1 MLPDTTATESV
12 RKTLQSDTNSAGTLG
27 IRKSTNA
34 DGSPLTA
41 MTDTEVAR
49 SRALRAEPVVL
60 RLRHI
65 GKSYPIAGSD
75 DRVVALKDITLM
87 EMDDPSDARTVVTN
101 ASTGEDNL
109 PPPFGPV
116 RRGEFIMIRGA
127 SGGGK
132 TTLLNI
138 IGTID
143 SCTEGCV
150 ELNDRSID
158 KDTKESILADIRL
171 KSLGFVFQTF
181 NLIATMTAAENVELP
196 MTLLGKLSN
205 KEMRLR
211 SRQLLTLVGLR
222 NRINHLPSE
231 LSGGE
236 QQRVTIARSLANN
249 PSLLLLDEPTGDL
262 DTANTI
268 EIMDLLTRI
277 NRRTKTTCIMV
288 THNPDIE
295 CYADRIL
302 YVNDGRFGKEVFNT
316 VPTCLNLEKYTK
328 YLAEKEKQLT
338 GITHIDE
345 NASSDAEDAEAVA
358 SVGGPVVRLHRDSRA
373 NSSFLGSSHGS
384 DVNPLRTAFDGNN
397 GIQEGIAVD
406 DVADADASVNKF
418 MSRDT
423 TQYFSRR
430 SITTAETPLQPQAAT
445 SSALNARRRSSV
457 QPAAPHVVDPSGAS
471 VGPAVSSFL
480 QHVVHREEKEAEKG
494 N

>member
-1 MLPDTTATESV
+1 MLTESINMST
-12 RKTLQSDTNSAGTLG
+12 RNPKAASQRQPDADALG
-27 IRKSTNA
+27 IREPTMIT
-34 DGSPLTA
+34 DMPQMTA
-41 MTDTEVAR
+41 SNTEVAR
-49 SRALRAEPVVL
+49 LRALRSEPVVL
-60 RLRHI
+60 RLSHI

-75 DRVVALKDITLM
+75 DRVVALKDITLR
-87 EMDDPSDARTVVTN
+87 ELDDPTDAQTVVTTMT
-101 ASTGEDNL
+101 AGEDIL

-116 RRGEFIMIRGA
+116 RRGEFVMIRGP

-143 SCTEGCV
+143 ACTEGTI
-150 ELNDRSID
+150 ELNDRKID
-158 KDTKESILADIRL
+158 KDTKENVLADIRL

-196 MTLLGKLSN
+196 MTLLGKLSS

-302 YVNDGRFGKEVFNT
+302 YVNDGRFGKEVYNA

-328 YLAEKEKQLT
+328 YLAEKEKQIT
-338 GITHIDE
+338 GLTHINE
-345 NASSDAEDAEAVA
+345 NASSDAEDDEAVA
-358 SVGGPVVRLHRDSRA
+358 SVGGSMVRLHRDSRA
-373 NSSFLGSSHGS
+373 NSSFLGSSHSS
-384 DVNPLRTAFDGNN
+384 DVNPLRLMRGLSDPKVDG
-397 GIQEGIAVD
+397 AH
-406 DVADADASVNKF
+406 DASHY
-418 MSRDT
+418 SRDT
-423 TQYFSRR
+423 TGFFSKR
-430 SITTAETPLQPQAAT
+430 SARASHAAGATPL
-445 SSALNARRRSSV
+445 
-457 QPAAPHVVDPSGAS
+457 GA
-471 VGPAVSSFL
+471 GPRVAWGSEAAVSNSAAVPPPL
-480 QHVVHREEKEAEKG
+480 ASKAPTASPSLANVVQREEKEGEMG
-494 N
+494 M